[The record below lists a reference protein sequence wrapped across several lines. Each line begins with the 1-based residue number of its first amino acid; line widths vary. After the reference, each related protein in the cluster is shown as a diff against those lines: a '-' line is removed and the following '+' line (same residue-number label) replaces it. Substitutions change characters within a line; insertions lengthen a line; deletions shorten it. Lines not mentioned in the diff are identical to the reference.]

1 MLSRIKLL
9 TVLILSFSLF
19 SCGEFIG
26 FDDFT
31 DPDVGNVKKIK
42 VYFSEENMERFYDS
56 VSPPE
61 EDHTPCRITVNNGV
75 NVEGTMRV
83 RGNTSRRY
91 PKKNFTLRIKEGM
104 HEGNYA
110 LMHEDFT
117 WLKNR
122 IVMYAYN
129 NFMYKGE
136 ALVPAP
142 ETEAVALYINDKY
155 IGYYAKVDM
164 YSQEQLEAWKS
175 GFMSELFKVELLGY
189 EENPLRSN
197 SERKFPDNDDFS
209 SLETLI
215 VNTNYMSDA
224 QWNEW
229 VESHIDVDNFI
240 RYMVVHDFF
249 AVGDTANW
257 NYYLYNYGKMVFLP
271 WDNELGMELNSGRIY
286 GDGKIQRRILTVPSV
301 RTAYKQA
308 MTDLADDTAFLN
320 ELKAQVDK
328 WYDEAF
334 LAVKND
340 PSYRYTEKDFT
351 NMKNY
356 IKYFISNRGDIVK
369 GLL

>member
-1 MLSRIKLL
+1 MLSRIKRLL
-9 TVLILSFSLF
+9 LITFSFFLV

-31 DPDVGNVKKIK
+31 EPDVGSVKKIK
-42 VYFSEENMERFYDS
+42 VYMTEENLARFYDS

-61 EDHTPCRITVNNGV
+61 EDHTPCRVTVNNGV
-75 NVEGTMRV
+75 NVEGTLRV

-142 ETEAVALYINDKY
+142 ETEAVALYINDEY

-164 YSQEQLEAWKS
+164 YSEEQLEAWRS
-175 GFMSELFKVELLGY
+175 GYMSELFKVELLSY
-189 EENPLRSN
+189 DENPLWSN
-197 SERKFPDNDDFS
+197 SEKKFPDDEDFS
-209 SLETLI
+209 TLETLI
-215 VNTNYMSDA
+215 VNVNSMSDA
-224 QWNEW
+224 KWAAWAPQY
-229 VESHIDVDNFI
+229 IDIDSFI
-240 RYMVVHDFF
+240 RYSVVHDFF
-249 AVGDTANW
+249 AVTDSEDW
-257 NYYLYNYGKMVFLP
+257 NFYIYNYGKMVFLP
-271 WDNELGMELNSGRIY
+271 WDHELGMNLESSMIY
-286 GDGKIQRRILTVPSV
+286 GFGKIQKRILSIPEV
-301 RTAYKQA
+301 RAAYKQA
-308 MTDLADDTAFLN
+308 MTDFADDTAFLN
-320 ELKAQVDK
+320 RLQAQIDE
-328 WYDEAF
+328 WYDEAW
-334 LAVKND
+334 LSIKND
-340 PSYRYTEKDFT
+340 PSHRFTETDFT

-356 IKYFISNRGDIVK
+356 IKYFISNRGVRVK
-369 GLL
+369 NLL